1 MPDPAIFRQIS
12 SKPQVHLTAVAQILP
27 VRADMSSTT
36 QVSLMTDVSAE
47 APNVADIRADY
58 AALIQRKRLYG
69 GALLAVF
76 VAMMVAGFRVADDRN
91 AGSFSDGFTRIFDYP
106 GEVLSEATEKAAQLP
121 GHVMTFFPALVETL
135 NIAAAATLL
144 GAIAGTVLS
153 LLATR
158 GLARWPS
165 LIPLFRRVLDI
176 CRAIPEIVIALV
188 LIFLLGG
195 GPVPAMIAI
204 AIHTAGALG
213 KLFSE
218 VNENAS
224 LKPVEGLSSVGASW
238 AQRMVLGVFPQ
249 VGPNYVSY
257 ALLRF
262 EINIRASAI
271 LGFVGAGGIG
281 YELRNAMSWGQGRY
295 DEAAAIF
302 LLLFLTI
309 VLVDQLSGKLRDRLT
324 YGAQS

>member
-1 MPDPAIFRQIS
+1 MAD
-12 SKPQVHLTAVAQILP
+12 LTAAPRSTAHLRSDYSEM
-27 VRADMSSTT
+27 VR
-36 QVSLMTDVSAE
+36 
-47 APNVADIRADY
+47 
-58 AALIQRKRLYG
+58 RKRLYG
-69 GALLAVF
+69 GILMVLF
-76 VAMMVAGFRVADDRN
+76 VALMAAGFKTADARN
-91 AGSFSDGFTRIFDYP
+91 AGSFRDGITHVFDYP
-106 GEVLSEATEKAAQLP
+106 AEVLAEASDKLAELP
-121 GHVMTFFPALVETL
+121 GHLLSFFPALIETL
-135 NIAAAATLL
+135 NIAAASTLV
-144 GAIAGTVLS
+144 GVVFGTLLS
-153 LLATR
+153 LLSTR
-158 GLARWPS
+158 GMARWPA
-165 LIPLFRRVLDI
+165 LIPLFRRIMDI

-224 LKPVEGLSSVGASW
+224 LKPVEGLESVGGSW
-238 AQRMVLGVFPQ
+238 GQRMWLGVMPQ

-281 YELRNAMSWGQGRY
+281 YELKNAMSWGQGRY

-302 LLLFLTI
+302 LLLFVTI
-309 VLVDQLSGKLRDRLT
+309 TVVDQISSALRDRLIR
-324 YGAQS
+324 GAWA

>member
-1 MPDPAIFRQIS
+1 MMAD
-12 SKPQVHLTAVAQILP
+12 LTAAPL
-27 VRADMSSTT
+27 TT
-36 QVSLMTDVSAE
+36 
-47 APNVADIRADY
+47 ADIRAQY
-58 AALIQRKRLYG
+58 GEMTRRKRLYG
-69 GALLAVF
+69 GIILVVF
-76 VAMMVAGFRVADDRN
+76 VALMMAGFRTADDRN
-91 AGSFSDGFTRIFDYP
+91 AGSFYDGITHVFDYP
-106 GEVLSEATEKAAQLP
+106 NEVLAEASEKVAELP
-121 GHVMTFFPALVETL
+121 GHLANFFPALIETL
-135 NIAAAATLL
+135 NIAAASTLVGL
-144 GAIAGTVLS
+144 VFGTLLS
-153 LLATR
+153 LLSTR
-158 GLARWPS
+158 GMAPWPR
-165 LIPLFRRVLDI
+165 LIPLFRRIMDI

-224 LKPVEGLSSVGASW
+224 LKPVEGLESVGSSW
-238 AQRMVLGVFPQ
+238 GQRMWLGVIPQ

-281 YELRNAMSWGQGRY
+281 YELKNAMSWGQGRY

-302 LLLFLTI
+302 LLLFVTI
-309 VLVDQLSGKLRDRLT
+309 VVVDQISSGMRDRLIN
-324 YGAQS
+324 GAKA

>member
-1 MPDPAIFRQIS
+1 
-12 SKPQVHLTAVAQILP
+12 
-27 VRADMSSTT
+27 
-36 QVSLMTDVSAE
+36 MTHATVSAR
-47 APNVADIRADY
+47 PVADIQAEY
-58 AALIQRKRLYG
+58 QALIQRKRLYG
-69 GALLAVF
+69 GVILAVF
-76 VAMMVAGFRVADDRN
+76 VAMMAAGFRIADDRN
-91 AGSFSDGFTRIFDYP
+91 AGSFWNGITHVFDYP
-106 GEVLSEATEKAAQLP
+106 SEVLSEAVEKVSLLP
-121 GHVMTFFPALVETL
+121 AHVVQFFPALIETL
-135 NIAAAATLL
+135 NIAAAATLI
-144 GAIAGTVLS
+144 GAIFGTLVS

-165 LIPLFRRVLDI
+165 LIPVFRRLLDI
-176 CRAIPEIVIALV
+176 FRAIPEIVIALV
-188 LIFLLGG
+188 LIFVLGG

-224 LKPVEGLSSVGASW
+224 LKPVEGLSSVGATW
-238 AQRMVLGVFPQ
+238 AQRMTLGVIPQ

-281 YELRNAMSWGQGRY
+281 YELKNAMSWGQGRY

-302 LLLFLTI
+302 LLLFITI
-309 VLVDQLSGKLRDRLT
+309 TLVDQISSGMRDRLIH
-324 YGAQS
+324 GAKA